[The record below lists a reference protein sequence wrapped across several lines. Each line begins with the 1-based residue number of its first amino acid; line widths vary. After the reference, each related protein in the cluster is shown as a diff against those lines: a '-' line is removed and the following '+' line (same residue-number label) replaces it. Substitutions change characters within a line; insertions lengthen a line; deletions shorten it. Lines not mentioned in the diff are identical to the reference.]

1 MIVLVSFLLIVLIV
15 TALTS
20 TYIEGFETSTTQI
33 PTDTTNPAS
42 TQSTTN
48 NTSVPTPT
56 PATSP
61 ASTQSTTNNTSVPT
75 PTQAQATTNITDP
88 KYVNELVNK
97 QNSDKEI
104 VTIEPGTS
112 DYLPNSS
119 LSSLDNHTIIHATT
133 LQKTPAMMR
142 GFCEQNKN
150 NPLELDKKCSSFDSN
165 MCASTNCCVL
175 LGGDS
180 CVAGNDNGP
189 FHKEHYLKIKN
200 RDYYYYQGKC
210 YGNCH

>member
-75 PTQAQATTNITDP
+75 PTQAPTTNITDP